1 MQPYNIAELRRQA
14 RRRLPRMLFD
24 FVDGGAED
32 ESTLRRNIEVFAA
45 MSLMPR
51 MFRPTPDCD
60 TSVEVLGERLAL
72 PAIVAPTGLSGL
84 LWPHGELAAARACAR
99 IGTVLTL
106 SHGSTCSLEQAAAA
120 TDAAKWFN
128 VLVYKDRAVTRSL
141 VERAAAARYHG
152 ICLTVDLQTMGQRER
167 DIRNGFVV
175 PPRLTPATAF
185 DLARHPGWL
194 WRMRATPRP
203 TMRNYVSAGMSDLK
217 TLAAHMAT
225 LTDAN
230 VGWSELEWVRS
241 LWQGPLIVKGILH
254 PDDARLAVDAGAD
267 AVVVSNHGGRQ
278 LDGAVAAAEA
288 LPAVAD
294 KVGTDAA
301 VLVDGGVRRG
311 SDIVKAIALG
321 ARACLI
327 GRAHLYGLAAAG
339 EAGVVT
345 ALEIL
350 RAEMRRAMAL
360 GGLNRV
366 DQIDGRILH
375 RA

>member
-1 MQPYNIAELRRQA
+1 
-14 RRRLPRMLFD
+14 
-24 FVDGGAED
+24 
-32 ESTLRRNIEVFAA
+32 
-45 MSLMPR
+45 
-51 MFRPTPDCD
+51 
-60 TSVEVLGERLAL
+60 
-72 PAIVAPTGLSGL
+72 
-84 LWPHGELAAARACAR
+84 
-99 IGTVLTL
+99 
-106 SHGSTCSLEQAAAA
+106 
-120 TDAAKWFN
+120 
-128 VLVYKDRAVTRSL
+128 
-141 VERAAAARYHG
+141 
-152 ICLTVDLQTMGQRER
+152 
-167 DIRNGFVV
+167 
-175 PPRLTPATAF
+175 
-185 DLARHPGWL
+185 
-194 WRMRATPRP
+194 
-203 TMRNYVSAGMSDLK
+203 MRNYVSAGMSDLK